1 MFAVQRLQVGEVLLE
16 DVDVGLQER
25 LAERLEEEEEEE
37 EGLMRVVV
45 SAEKKE
51 PLTASLVLT
60 CMAAVNWASFSMLS
74 SGSPLWTLVKTDV
87 LKKYLQF

>member
-25 LAERLEEEEEEE
+25 LAERLEEEEEE
-37 EGLMRVVV
+37 GVMRVVV

-51 PLTASLVLT
+51 SAASLVLT

>member
-1 MFAVQRLQVGEVLLE
+1 M
-16 DVDVGLQER
+16 
-25 LAERLEEEEEEE
+25 
-37 EGLMRVVV
+37 

-51 PLTASLVLT
+51 PAESLVLT